1 MARGELAL
9 FLRDRRSRL
18 RPTDVGLP
26 AGERRR
32 TPGLRREEV
41 AELAHMS
48 VEYYTRMEQARGP
61 QPSARILDGVA
72 QALRLA
78 PSERAHLYQ
87 LADAPQPVPLSP
99 VRTVRPHVRAMLDR
113 LPGAAAIITDAIY
126 EVLAWNPLAEVLL
139 GALSEHHNLARRRF
153 LMPKPF
159 ESTTPTEDFAH
170 TIAARLRAAAARYPD
185 DPRLVRLLVD
195 LRATE
200 EFTHIWETWNP
211 HPAPPAASHHEQTID
226 HPQWGRTRV
235 TCDVLLIPED
245 DQQILFITL
254 QKNNRPNTLELSE
267 WLTARHR

>member
-26 AGERRR
+26 AGDRRR

-78 PSERAHLYQ
+78 PAERAHLYQ
-87 LADAPQPVPLSP
+87 LAEAPQPVPLSP

-113 LPGAAAIITDAIY
+113 LPGAAAIVTDAIY

-139 GALSEHHNLARRRF
+139 GGLHEHHNLARRRF

-159 ESTTPTEDFAH
+159 ESTAAEEFGH
-170 TIAARLRAAAARYPD
+170 TVAARLRAAAARYPD
-185 DPRLVRLLVD
+185 DPRLVRLLAD
-195 LRATE
+195 LRTSE
-200 EFTHIWETWNP
+200 EFTHIWDTR
-211 HPAPPAASHHEQTID
+211 PAHVPTRSEKTID
-226 HPQWGRTRV
+226 HPRWGRTRID
-235 TCDVLLIPED
+235 CDVLAIPED

-254 QKNNRPNTLELSE
+254 LKNNRPNTPELSE
-267 WLTARHR
+267 WLTPRHR